1 MGRFT
6 IVFEKLQE
14 ACEESDRELATD
26 SHSSRTENEEISEL
40 RRFALEL
47 TEPEYNSY
55 TTT

>member
-14 ACEESDRELATD
+14 AREESDRELATD

-47 TEPEYNSY
+47 TEPEYNFY